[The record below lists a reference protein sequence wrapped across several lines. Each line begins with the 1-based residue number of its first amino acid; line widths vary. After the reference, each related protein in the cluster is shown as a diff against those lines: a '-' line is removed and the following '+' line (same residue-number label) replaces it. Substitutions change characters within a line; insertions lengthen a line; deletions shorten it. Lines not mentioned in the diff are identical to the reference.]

1 MDLII
6 NIIFIIFNYWRLKT
20 FWFDDKY
27 YFFYFYWLGHLVTRL
42 NFTRL
47 IFTKSKVLQKFSQDR
62 KSLFTFS
69 IMWNPTPSLWL
80 TTKINSCITFSKK
93 NLPITLQTL
102 KKFYLRIM
110 KLKFLFLI
118 LKKMIVV
125 LPVWV
130 AAFNKWNFYLKKI
143 QLI

>member
-6 NIIFIIFNYWRLKT
+6 NIIFIIFYYWRIKTLWFDNKYYFYWRLKT
-20 FWFDDKY
+20 FWFDNKY
-27 YFFYFYWLGHLVTRL
+27 FYFYWLGHLVTRL
-42 NFTRL
+42 NFTRFKPTF
-47 IFTKSKVLQKFSQDR
+47 FTKSKVLQKFSQDR

-102 KKFYLRIM
+102 KKIYLKIM
-110 KLKFLFLI
+110 KLKFLL
-118 LKKMIVV
+118 V
-125 LPVWV
+125 
-130 AAFNKWNFYLKKI
+130 
-143 QLI
+143 